1 MFTRI
6 PVDLALQI
14 GHLRSENDVSLNDRT
29 MLSVDDI
36 YLYVSVTY
44 FSFRGVIYQQVY
56 GTAMGSPVANLVM
69 ENIEEKAKALST
81 FSSPPV
87 LWKRYV
93 DDVCTA
99 IDRTK
104 ILAFLEHLNNI
115 HHSIQFTHEMENS
128 NKCLPFLDVL
138 LERNDDG
145 SLSTSVYPKPSHTD
159 RYVDFSSHHPLMHK
173 ASVVRSHFNRAKSLS
188 ACAVRLNKEN
198 CHILNVLKANHY
210 PKRFIDNA
218 YLTDSHE
225 HSSEE
230 TPSKTVVI
238 PYIKGLSEGIKRIF
252 SNVKVK
258 VVFRPLTSLRQH
270 FVRPKDPVPSM
281 CKANIVYSIPYTGC
295 SAVYIGQTSRSLETR
310 IKEAVKHARIQLW
323 PSMSGKRTIK

>member
-1 MFTRI
+1 
-6 PVDLALQI
+6 
-14 GHLRSENDVSLNDRT
+14 

-36 YLYVSVTY
+36 ISLLSLCLKATY

-56 GTAMGSPVANLVM
+56 GTAMGSPVSVVVANLVM
-69 ENIEEKAKALST
+69 EHREEKALST

-87 LWKRYV
+87 FWKRYV

-115 HHSIQFTHEMENS
+115 HPSIQFTHEMENS

-145 SLSTSVYPKPSHTD
+145 SLSTSVYRKPSHTD
-159 RYVDFSSHHPLMHK
+159 RYLDFSSHHPLMHK
-173 ASVVRSHFNRAKSLS
+173 ASVVRSLFNRAKSLS
-188 ACAVRLNKEN
+188 SCAVRLNKEN

-210 PKRFIDNA
+210 PKRFIDNS
-218 YLTDSHE
+218 YLTDSHK

-230 TPSKTVVI
+230 TPSKTVFI

-252 SNVKVK
+252 SNVEVK
-258 VVFRPLTSLRQH
+258 VVFRPLTS
-270 FVRPKDPVPSM
+270 
-281 CKANIVYSIPYTGC
+281 
-295 SAVYIGQTSRSLETR
+295 
-310 IKEAVKHARIQLW
+310 
-323 PSMSGKRTIK
+323 

>member
-1 MFTRI
+1 MFPSMTGLCCQLMI
-6 PVDLALQI
+6 SFLCC
-14 GHLRSENDVSLNDRT
+14 
-29 MLSVDDI
+29 
-36 YLYVSVTY
+36 LYVSKPLIFPFAVLYTNKCMALLRALQ
-44 FSFRGVIYQQVY
+44 FRLWVPIWSWN
-56 GTAMGSPVANLVM
+56 T
-69 ENIEEKAKALST
+69 EEKALST

-87 LWKRYV
+87 FWKRYV

-115 HHSIQFTHEMENS
+115 HPYIQFRHEMENS

-138 LERNDDG
+138 LESNDDG
-145 SLSTSVYPKPSHTD
+145 CLSTLVYRKLSHTD
-159 RYVDFSSHHPLMHK
+159 RYLDFSSHHPLMHK
-173 ASVVRSHFNRAKSLS
+173 ASVVRSLFNRAKGLS
-188 ACAVRLNKEN
+188 SCAVRLNQKN

-218 YLTDSHE
+218 YLTDCHK

-252 SNVKVK
+252 SNIKVK
-258 VVFRPLTSLRQH
+258 VVFRP
-270 FVRPKDPVPSM
+270 
-281 CKANIVYSIPYTGC
+281 PY
-295 SAVYIGQTSRSLETR
+295 L
-310 IKEAVKHARIQLW
+310 
-323 PSMSGKRTIK
+323 